1 MYPPPP
7 PQLNHPVKNETNYH
21 PRAPFHPYEYN
32 HPQMSYQVEDHQRR
46 PSDIQQEPKRPRI
59 THRHPSD
66 EDEREAGIALA
77 GLGLS
82 SITQPTRLQSVPE
95 SETSQGPS
103 KKQRAKAV
111 PVKKERGSEPG
122 KGQNACKECRRLK
135 AKCDKQIPCS
145 TCKLGPS
152 RDLDIKLTK
161 RYWKR
166 MCWNLS

>member
-7 PQLNHPVKNETNYH
+7 PQLNHPVKNETIYH
-21 PRAPFHPYEYN
+21 PRAPIHPYEYN
-32 HPQMSYQVEDHQRR
+32 HPQMSYQIEDSQRR

-59 THRHPSD
+59 SHRHPSD
-66 EDEREAGIALA
+66 EDEREAGLALA

-82 SITQPTRLQSVPE
+82 SINQPKRLQSVPE
-95 SETSQGPS
+95 SESSQGPS

-111 PVKKERGSEPG
+111 PVKKERGQEPG

-145 TCKLGPS
+145 TCKQPAVGV
-152 RDLDIKLTK
+152 
-161 RYWKR
+161 WKQADK
-166 MCWNLS
+166 